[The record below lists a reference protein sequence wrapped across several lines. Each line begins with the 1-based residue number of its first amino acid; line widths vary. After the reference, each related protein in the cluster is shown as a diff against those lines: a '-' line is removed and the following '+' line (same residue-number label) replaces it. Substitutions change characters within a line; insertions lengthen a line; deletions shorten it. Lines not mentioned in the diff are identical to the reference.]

1 MRVKTDNV
9 ERVVSDEYGRE
20 LVASKK
26 AVEVPEK
33 EVETNSVE
41 VPEKEVETNSVEVP
55 EKEVETNSLEKLK
68 VDELKALASEK
79 GIEGAATMK
88 KSELLDILKDVV

>member
-33 EVETNSVE
+33 EVETNS
-41 VPEKEVETNSVEVP
+41 
-55 EKEVETNSLEKLK
+55 LEKLK
-68 VDELKALASEK
+68 VDKLKALASEK
-79 GIEGAATMK
+79 GIEGAETMK

>member
-33 EVETNSVE
+33 EVQ
-41 VPEKEVETNSVEVP
+41 
-55 EKEVETNSLEKLK
+55 TNSLGKLK

-79 GIEGAATMK
+79 GIEGAETMK

>member
-33 EVETNSVE
+33 EVETH
-41 VPEKEVETNSVEVP
+41 
-55 EKEVETNSLEKLK
+55 SLEKLK

-79 GIEGAATMK
+79 GIEGAETMK

>member
-1 MRVKTDNV
+1 MRVKTDSG

-26 AVEVPEK
+26 A
-33 EVETNSVE
+33 
-41 VPEKEVETNSVEVP
+41 VEVP

-79 GIEGAATMK
+79 GIEGAETMK

>member
-33 EVETNSVE
+33 
-41 VPEKEVETNSVEVP
+41 
-55 EKEVETNSLEKLK
+55 VETNSLEKLK

-79 GIEGAATMK
+79 GIEGAETMK

>member
-9 ERVVSDEYGRE
+9 ERVVSDKYGRE

-33 EVETNSVE
+33 EVETNS
-41 VPEKEVETNSVEVP
+41 
-55 EKEVETNSLEKLK
+55 LGKLK
-68 VDELKALASEK
+68 VDELKALAFEK
-79 GIEGAATMK
+79 GIEGAETMK

>member
-26 AVEVPEK
+26 AI
-33 EVETNSVE
+33 
-41 VPEKEVETNSVEVP
+41 EVP

-79 GIEGAATMK
+79 GIEGAETMK

>member
-33 EVETNSVE
+33 EVETNF
-41 VPEKEVETNSVEVP
+41 
-55 EKEVETNSLEKLK
+55 LEKLK

>member
-33 EVETNSVE
+33 EVETNS
-41 VPEKEVETNSVEVP
+41 
-55 EKEVETNSLEKLK
+55 LGKLK

-79 GIEGAATMK
+79 GIEGAETMK

>member
-9 ERVVSDEYGRE
+9 ERIVSDEYGRE

-26 AVEVPEK
+26 A
-33 EVETNSVE
+33 
-41 VPEKEVETNSVEVP
+41 VEVP

>member
-33 EVETNSVE
+33 EVETNS
-41 VPEKEVETNSVEVP
+41 
-55 EKEVETNSLEKLK
+55 LEKLK
-68 VDELKALASEK
+68 VNELKALASEK
-79 GIEGAATMK
+79 GIEGAETMK

>member
-33 EVETNSVE
+33 EVETNS
-41 VPEKEVETNSVEVP
+41 
-55 EKEVETNSLEKLK
+55 LEKLK
-68 VDELKALASEK
+68 VDELKALAFEK

>member
-33 EVETNSVE
+33 EV
-41 VPEKEVETNSVEVP
+41 K
-55 EKEVETNSLEKLK
+55 TNSLEKLK

-79 GIEGAATMK
+79 GIEGAETMK

>member
-26 AVEVPEK
+26 AVEVPG
-33 EVETNSVE
+33 
-41 VPEKEVETNSVEVP
+41 
-55 EKEVETNSLEKLK
+55 KEVETNSLEKLK

-79 GIEGAATMK
+79 GIEGAETMK

>member
-33 EVETNSVE
+33 EVETNS
-41 VPEKEVETNSVEVP
+41 
-55 EKEVETNSLEKLK
+55 LEKLK
-68 VDELKALASEK
+68 VNELKALASEK
-79 GIEGAATMK
+79 GIEGAETMK
-88 KSELLDILKDVV
+88 NLSFWIS

>member
-33 EVETNSVE
+33 EVETNS
-41 VPEKEVETNSVEVP
+41 
-55 EKEVETNSLEKLK
+55 LEKLK

-79 GIEGAATMK
+79 GIEGAETMK
-88 KSELLDILKDVV
+88 KSELLNILKDVV

>member
-33 EVETNSVE
+33 EVETNS
-41 VPEKEVETNSVEVP
+41 
-55 EKEVETNSLEKLK
+55 LEKLK
-68 VDELKALASEK
+68 VDELKVLASEK

>member
-33 EVETNSVE
+33 EVETNS
-41 VPEKEVETNSVEVP
+41 
-55 EKEVETNSLEKLK
+55 LEKLK

-79 GIEGAATMK
+79 GIKGAETMK

>member
-33 EVETNSVE
+33 EVETNS
-41 VPEKEVETNSVEVP
+41 
-55 EKEVETNSLEKLK
+55 LEKLK

-79 GIEGAATMK
+79 GIEGAETMK
-88 KSELLDILKDVV
+88 KSELLGILKDVV

>member
-9 ERVVSDEYGRE
+9 ERIVSDEYGRE

-26 AVEVPEK
+26 A
-33 EVETNSVE
+33 
-41 VPEKEVETNSVEVP
+41 VEVP

-79 GIEGAATMK
+79 GIEGAETMK

>member
-26 AVEVPEK
+26 
-33 EVETNSVE
+33 T
-41 VPEKEVETNSVEVP
+41 VEVP

>member
-33 EVETNSVE
+33 EVETNS
-41 VPEKEVETNSVEVP
+41 
-55 EKEVETNSLEKLK
+55 LEKLK

-79 GIEGAATMK
+79 GIEGTETMK

>member
-33 EVETNSVE
+33 
-41 VPEKEVETNSVEVP
+41 K
-55 EKEVETNSLEKLK
+55 VETNSLEKLK

-79 GIEGAATMK
+79 GIEGAETMK

>member
-33 EVETNSVE
+33 AVQ
-41 VPEKEVETNSVEVP
+41 
-55 EKEVETNSLEKLK
+55 TNSLEKLK

-79 GIEGAATMK
+79 GIEGAETMK

>member
-26 AVEVPEK
+26 AVEVLEK
-33 EVETNSVE
+33 EVETI
-41 VPEKEVETNSVEVP
+41 
-55 EKEVETNSLEKLK
+55 SLEKLK

-79 GIEGAATMK
+79 GIEGAETMK

>member
-33 EVETNSVE
+33 AVQ
-41 VPEKEVETNSVEVP
+41 
-55 EKEVETNSLEKLK
+55 TNSLEKLK

-79 GIEGAATMK
+79 GIEGAEAMK
-88 KSELLDILKDVV
+88 KSELLDVLKDVV

>member
-33 EVETNSVE
+33 EVETNS
-41 VPEKEVETNSVEVP
+41 
-55 EKEVETNSLEKLK
+55 LEKLK
-68 VDELKALASEK
+68 VDELKALASKK
-79 GIEGAATMK
+79 GIEGAETMK

>member
-9 ERVVSDEYGRE
+9 ERVVSAEYGRE

-26 AVEVPEK
+26 A
-33 EVETNSVE
+33 
-41 VPEKEVETNSVEVP
+41 VEVP

-79 GIEGAATMK
+79 GIEGAETMK

>member
-26 AVEVPEK
+26 AVV
-33 EVETNSVE
+33 
-41 VPEKEVETNSVEVP
+41 VP

-79 GIEGAATMK
+79 GIEGAETMK

>member
-33 EVETNSVE
+33 EVETNF
-41 VPEKEVETNSVEVP
+41 
-55 EKEVETNSLEKLK
+55 LEKLK

-79 GIEGAATMK
+79 GIEGAETMK

>member
-33 EVETNSVE
+33 EVQ
-41 VPEKEVETNSVEVP
+41 
-55 EKEVETNSLEKLK
+55 TNSLEKLK

-79 GIEGAATMK
+79 GIEGAETMK
-88 KSELLDILKDVV
+88 KSELLGILKDVV

>member
-33 EVETNSVE
+33 EVETI
-41 VPEKEVETNSVEVP
+41 
-55 EKEVETNSLEKLK
+55 SLEKLK

-79 GIEGAATMK
+79 GIEGAETMK

>member
-41 VPEKEVETNSVEVP
+41 VPEKEVETNSVE
-55 EKEVETNSLEKLK
+55 KLK

>member
-33 EVETNSVE
+33 EVETNS
-41 VPEKEVETNSVEVP
+41 
-55 EKEVETNSLEKLK
+55 LEKLK

-79 GIEGAATMK
+79 GIEGAGTMK

>member
-26 AVEVPEK
+26 AVDVPEK
-33 EVETNSVE
+33 EVQ
-41 VPEKEVETNSVEVP
+41 
-55 EKEVETNSLEKLK
+55 TNSLEKLK

-79 GIEGAATMK
+79 GIEGAETMK

>member
-26 AVEVPEK
+26 AVEVQEK
-33 EVETNSVE
+33 
-41 VPEKEVETNSVEVP
+41 K
-55 EKEVETNSLEKLK
+55 VETNSLEKLK

-79 GIEGAATMK
+79 GIEGAETMK

>member
-9 ERVVSDEYGRE
+9 ERVVSDEYGRA

-26 AVEVPEK
+26 A
-33 EVETNSVE
+33 
-41 VPEKEVETNSVEVP
+41 VEVP

-79 GIEGAATMK
+79 GIEGAETMK

>member
-26 AVEVPEK
+26 A
-33 EVETNSVE
+33 
-41 VPEKEVETNSVEVP
+41 VEVP

>member
-26 AVEVPEK
+26 A
-33 EVETNSVE
+33 VE